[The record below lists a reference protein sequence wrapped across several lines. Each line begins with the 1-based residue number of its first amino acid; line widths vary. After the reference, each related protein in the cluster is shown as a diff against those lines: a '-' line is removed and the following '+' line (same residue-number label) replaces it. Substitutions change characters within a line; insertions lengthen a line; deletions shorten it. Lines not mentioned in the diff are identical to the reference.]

1 MQICRLCFNII
12 PTGKP
17 YDHTEDW
24 ICSECAKEFG
34 GHARRIN
41 EEDLQKAIQSSL
53 DAFRG
58 QDPGGLFRQEG
69 PEALDQPGDE
79 PDDAGNEGGE
89 TCLKATMN
97 ESIDTLT

>member
-24 ICSECAKEFG
+24 ICSKCAKEFG
-34 GHARRIN
+34 GHASRIN

-53 DAFRG
+53 DAYRG
-58 QDPGGLFRQEG
+58 QDSGGVCIKGGQ
-69 PEALDQPGDE
+69 EALDQRGDE
-79 PDDAGNEGGE
+79 SADAGYEGE
-89 TCLKATMN
+89 A
-97 ESIDTLT
+97 